1 MPQMSLAR
9 FENLIS
15 WARHHGAYIH
25 EQVEV
30 YDDPQYGVS
39 LRVRSSQQSVHLA
52 DQLPRQSLPPTAC
65 VVSCPFSLSL
75 SYLNALNKF
84 PDLQSH
90 SARFP
95 ALLLEVLEPHVIG
108 HFFLVQQYLD
118 ADTSHWGPYV
128 RSLPQPEESGKLGT
142 PLYFTEA
149 DIAWIRGTD
158 LEIAR
163 DQREKTWKS
172 DWERGHRILDASSGW
187 EKWNGKWTWDL
198 YKWAATI
205 FSSRSFIST
214 LIPEEVFRMPVTYG
228 TKSFDDIFPVLFPL
242 LDLPNH
248 STAAKV
254 TWFTNV
260 QNEPKDLS
268 ILVES
273 EIPYGQQIFNNYA
286 PKSNTELMLGYGFC
300 IPGNDEV
307 SIAFKPLR
315 EELMII
321 RQRHLACLGS
331 HSGDSK
337 QSIFHV
343 RSTPYTRPPD
353 DTRLPEFRLVEDGC
367 VDALAVLTANRRER
381 EYMIQHPSRC
391 PERSLEAV
399 FMGPLSRNILK
410 VMAVLSDKLEEGLHD
425 IISTGQHLGYVECLQ
440 TQIILAFRHYS

>member
-1 MPQMSLAR
+1 
-9 FENLIS
+9 
-15 WARHHGAYIH
+15 
-25 EQVEV
+25 V

-39 LRVRSSQQSVHLA
+39 LRVRSSQPSVHLA
-52 DQLPRQSLPPTAC
+52 SHSDQLPLERQSLPPKAR
-65 VVSCPFSLSL
+65 VVSCPFSLTI

-84 PDLQSH
+84 PDLQSN

-95 ALLLEVLEPHVIG
+95 ALFLEVLEPHVIG
-108 HFFLVQQYLD
+108 HFFLVQQYLN
-118 ADTSHWGPYV
+118 ADTSHWGPYI
-128 RSLPQPEESGKLGT
+128 RSLPQPEESERLGT

-163 DQREKTWKS
+163 DQREKTWKL
-172 DWERGHRILDASSGW
+172 DWERGRRILDTSSGW
-187 EKWNGKWTWDL
+187 ERWNGKWTWDL

-205 FSSRSFIST
+205 FSSRSFISA
-214 LIPEEVFRMPVTYG
+214 LIPEEIFRMPVTHG

-248 STAAKV
+248 SSAAKV

-268 ILVES
+268 IIVDS
-273 EIPYGQQIFNNYA
+273 EIPCGQQIFNNYA

-307 SIAFKPLR
+307 SLAFKPLE

-321 RQRHLACLGS
+321 RKRHLACLGS
-331 HSGDSK
+331 HSGDLK
-337 QSIFHV
+337 QIVFQV
-343 RSTPYTRPPD
+343 RSIPYPRPPD
-353 DTRLPEFRLVEDGC
+353 DTRLPEFRLFEDGC

-381 EYMIQHPSRC
+381 EYMILQPSRC
-391 PERSLEAV
+391 PERSTEAV
-399 FMGPLSRNILK
+399 FIGPLSRNILK
-410 VMAVLSDKLEEGLHD
+410 VMSVLLDKLEGVLQHITLAGE
-425 IISTGQHLGYVECLQ
+425 HLG
-440 TQIILAFRHYS
+440 